1 VSVRELTFPL
11 VPRRRLMG
19 LAFGAMHSSRR
30 GTGSDVAGSRPYS
43 TGDDIKTIDWYASAR
58 LSSARDHDEF
68 VVREWFAEEAPRV
81 VVVADRRPAMKLFPA
96 ELPWLH
102 KPAAVRAV
110 GDLIAD
116 STMDARGFIG
126 YLDFANVEHPD
137 PGERGPVFWRAPKS
151 HREHWRVKESHLLWP
166 HWHAPADNLTHAL
179 DYLGLVRQSLP
190 AGSFVFVLSDF
201 LVAPSAEAWLAA
213 VEHRW
218 DIVPVVIQDP
228 VWEQSFPP
236 VGSIVVPLAEPETGR
251 VRPVR
256 LRAKEARARKGEHE
270 ERLERL
276 VHGFHVLDLEPII
289 VSSSDPGEILQVF
302 LSWAD
307 LRVAGRRYGR

>member
-1 VSVRELTFPL
+1 MAISELTFPL
-11 VPRRRLMG
+11 VPRRRLIG
-19 LAFGAMHSSRR
+19 LAFGAMHSARR

-43 TGDDIKTIDWYASAR
+43 SGDDMKAIDWYASAR
-58 LSSARDHDEF
+58 LSSAHDQDEF

-81 VVVADRRPAMKLFPA
+81 VIVCDRRPAMRLFPR

-102 KPAAVRAV
+102 KPAAVQAV
-110 GDLIAD
+110 GELIAN
-116 STMDARGFIG
+116 STTEARGFVG
-126 YLDFANVEHPD
+126 YLDLANVAHPD
-137 PGERGPVFWRAPKS
+137 AGERAPLFWRAPKS
-151 HREHWRVKESHLLWP
+151 NREHWRLKESHLIWP
-166 HWHAPADNLTHAL
+166 HWHAPDDNLTQAL
-179 DYLGLVRQSLP
+179 EHLGLSRRSLP

-201 LVAPSAEAWLAA
+201 LVAPTAETWLAA

-236 VGSIVVPLAEPETGR
+236 VGSVVVRLADPDTGR
-251 VRPVR
+251 VRAVR
-256 LRAKEARARKGEHE
+256 LRAKEVRRRKAANE

-276 VHGFHVLDLEPII
+276 LHGFRILDLEPIV
-289 VSSSDPGEILQVF
+289 VSSSKPAEILEAF

-307 LRVAGRRYGR
+307 NRMAGRRYGR